1 VEKVKHGLKVIHM
14 IISMMIP
21 IIPIIIATNTHMIT
35 PTNTIMITNM
45 NTIMAKALLMP
56 MRQG

>member
-21 IIPIIIATNTHMIT
+21 IIPIIIATNTV
-35 PTNTIMITNM
+35 MITNM